1 MPREN
6 YNDLTAFITVA
17 RERSFT
23 RAASRLGVSQSALSH
38 SIRTFEARLGVRLL
52 TRTTRSVSPTD
63 AGERLLRSVAPQLD
77 EIEAEVA
84 TIRELQNKPAGSLRI
99 TTAEHAAE
107 TILWPKLQEVLPGYP
122 DIKVEVCI
130 DYGLTDIVADK
141 FDAGIRLGHQV
152 AKGMTAVRIS
162 PDISMAV
169 LGSPSY
175 FERHARPR
183 SPHDLT
189 RHNCINLRLPTSGG
203 LYAWELEKDGRKL
216 NVRVDGQLVLNNL
229 SQILSATL
237 AGLGLCFIPEDFA
250 RSHIEA
256 GRLKQVLKSWSPKF
270 PGYHLYYPSRSHSS
284 RALTLLADVLRH
296 RKK

>member
-23 RAASRLGVSQSALSH
+23 RAASQLGVSQSALSH
-38 SIRTFEARLGVRLL
+38 SIRAFETKLGVRLL

-84 TIRELQNKPAGSLRI
+84 TIRELQDKPAGLVRV

-107 TILWPKLQEVLPGYP
+107 TILWPKLEHVLPAHP
-122 DIKVEVCI
+122 DFRVEVCI
-130 DYGLTDIVADK
+130 DYGLTDIVADR

-169 LGSPSY
+169 VGSPSY

-189 RHNCINLRLPTSGG
+189 QHNCINLRFPTSGG
-203 LYAWELEKDGRKL
+203 LYAWELEKDGSKL

-229 SQILSATL
+229 SQILGATL
-237 AGLGLCFIPEDFA
+237 AGLGLCFIPEDIA
-250 RSHIEA
+250 RPHIET
-256 GRLKQVLKSWSPKF
+256 GRLKQVLKTWCPKF
-270 PGYHLYYPSRSHSS
+270 PGYHLYYPSRRHSS
-284 RALTLLADVLRH
+284 RALSFLVETLHH
-296 RKK
+296 RK